1 MLYLPSST
9 TPDDLDDFSD
19 LDDEINQLT
28 PYVGVDQLTPDVG
41 VEEIST
47 GGTNGHNA
55 PSQLTDP
62 HVSHMIYNTASH
74 ITQQGAP
81 PQSTGTVA
89 SSIFS
94 QHAPKASGQ
103 VMTDKDFARRVRGL
117 VGDRNLSETL
127 IKAYRK
133 ISSDSKRAKGNIQ
146 ASTEAL
152 QMYADKSPQWAMTV
166 SYKDWGEL
174 NIKVAKVAT
183 GVYNMD
189 AAATL
194 GQYETLIRDLSI
206 ISPAYPVKDFWD
218 VQKEIFKHTMTLS
231 KATFVVWSE
240 RQNKDQLWQTALDAV
255 RNETSFTG

>member
-1 MLYLPSST
+1 MLYLPNSST
-9 TPDDLDDFSD
+9 PNDLDDFSD

-28 PYVGVDQLTPDVG
+28 PYAG
-41 VEEIST
+41 VEEVST
-47 GGTNGHNA
+47 QPSDALVANGHGT

-62 HVSHMIYNTASH
+62 NVSHTASYV
-74 ITQQGAP
+74 TQQVAPTQSRGA
-81 PQSTGTVA
+81 VA

-94 QHAPKASGQ
+94 QHAPKASGH

-117 VGDRNLSETL
+117 VSDRNLSETL

-152 QMYADKSPQWAMTV
+152 QMYADKSPRWAMTV
-166 SYKDWGEL
+166 SYKDWGDL
-174 NIKVAKVAT
+174 NIKVAKVST

-194 GQYETLIRDLSI
+194 GQYETLIRDLTT

-218 VQKEIFKHTMTLS
+218 IQKEIFKHTMTLS

-255 RNETSFTG
+255 RNETSFAG